1 MFSVFVALVGKSICW
16 WIVVLFGKWSILRYN
31 DERLLIVSVLAIFLY
46 VLFSTVYFENG
57 YSCFVKLV
65 VATVAI
71 ELRCAA
77 LLYYAHCSLLKLC
90 WHSHRC
96 NEQFRTHS
104 THTQIGFV
112 QNETATRCTNSNA
125 SKNCLS
131 YTSNLMLISSHEEL
145 PLRNNQTIL
154 STQRWGKQKCNLR
167 KFDNY
172 IVFCVELQHLHFDE
186 IFSIIQ
192 KKFDEFDD
200 SLSCKHK
207 DAGTNT
213 IFSP

>member
-1 MFSVFVALVGKSICW
+1 MINFTVQWRTFADCFSARNFFVRAFFDGLLWKRLFLFRKIGSSNRGNSI
-16 WIVVLFGKWSILRYN
+16 
-31 DERLLIVSVLAIFLY
+31 A
-46 VLFSTVYFENG
+46 
-57 YSCFVKLV
+57 
-65 VATVAI
+65 
-71 ELRCAA
+71 LRCITV
-77 LLYYAHCSLLKLC
+77 LCSLLKLC
-90 WHSHRC
+90 WYSHRC

-154 STQRWGKQKCNLR
+154 SEQRGKQKCNLR